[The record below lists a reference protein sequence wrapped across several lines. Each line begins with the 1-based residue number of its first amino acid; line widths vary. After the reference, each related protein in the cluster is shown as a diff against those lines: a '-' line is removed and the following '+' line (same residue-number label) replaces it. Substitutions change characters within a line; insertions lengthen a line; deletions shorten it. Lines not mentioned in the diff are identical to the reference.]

1 MVSKRPPVSVLCFS
15 SQTFI
20 MQITLVFNVFVTSRQ
35 LKGCRC
41 EIWAGRGSKDSLS
54 AGQQLWNVHSSPC
67 LPPFLLRHV
76 SRDDRNRGLAPERLH
91 CEYTPYPGYFV
102 LCMPNKG
109 LLGDKV

>member
-1 MVSKRPPVSVLCFS
+1 
-15 SQTFI
+15 
-20 MQITLVFNVFVTSRQ
+20 MQIMLVFNVFVTSQ

-41 EIWAGRGSKDSLS
+41 EIWAGRGSKNSVS
-54 AGQQLWNVHSSPC
+54 AGQQLWDVHSSPR

-102 LCMPNKG
+102 LCIVIKCIMLCECVCCFTYAKY
-109 LLGDKV
+109 LFRRLRSLQWQ